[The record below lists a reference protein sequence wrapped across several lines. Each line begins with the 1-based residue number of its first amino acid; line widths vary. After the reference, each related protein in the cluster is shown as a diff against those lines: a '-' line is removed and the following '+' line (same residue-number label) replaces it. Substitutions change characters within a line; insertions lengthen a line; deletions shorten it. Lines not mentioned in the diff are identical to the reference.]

1 MKKLKNYLTSTF
13 LVLFVFSFINNK
25 AISEEK
31 IEEVI
36 DQILIIS
43 KDLKTLE
50 KAVYKK
56 SDISSSSSLSSNR
69 FFLNAFSRAPNKPD
83 LRFIV

>member
-13 LVLFVFSFINNK
+13 LVIFVFSFISNK

-56 SDISSSSSLSSNR
+56 SDISSSSSLSSN
-69 FFLNAFSRAPNKPD
+69 NFSGFKNIRKSS
-83 LRFIV
+83 L